1 MEKKLSF
8 YFDNAATTFPKSQEV
23 YDFMVSFYR
32 QHGGNAG
39 RGQYK
44 LAGEA
49 ARLTAETRNQVK
61 TILQAENKDLIFTPS
76 ATIALNMVI
85 QGILRRTDFC
95 EKECGQ
101 GKNLLVRENEREWRK
116 LGTGGFL
123 QTKKTVYIS
132 PFEHNSVTRVLHHF
146 EKLGVVSVQ
155 ELFVSAD
162 FEYDIEKIKAQ
173 FEAKKPDLVIVSHAS
188 NVIGL
193 IAPVLEIFALAKRAG
208 ALTVCDMAQTAG
220 LVPLNAGSE
229 LVDFAIF
236 AGHKTLYGPFGIGGF
251 VKSKNV
257 LLEPIL
263 FGGTGLESAN
273 QDMPESLPGRF
284 EMGSQNI
291 CAIAGLHAATKWFL
305 RNAEE
310 IRSVEKKN
318 HQKLLEILGNYD
330 FVKILGPEN
339 RFGKETECIGVVSTV
354 FDGYASEDIANVF
367 DEKEIAVRAGLQCSP
382 VAHKFLG
389 TFPAGTVRF
398 SVSYFTGERE
408 FGELEKAM
416 EYVAENR

>member
-1 MEKKLSF
+1 MSF
-8 YFDNAATTFPKSQEV
+8 YFDNAATTFPKPQVV
-23 YDFMVSFYR
+23 YDFMDSFYR

-49 ARLTAETRNQVK
+49 ARLTAETRDQVK
-61 TILQAENKDLIFTPS
+61 AILQAENKDLIFTPS

-85 QGILRRTDFC
+85 QGILRRADFC
-95 EKECGQ
+95 DS
-101 GKNLLVRENEREWRK
+101 
-116 LGTGGFL
+116 
-123 QTKKTVYIS
+123 KKTVYIS
-132 PFEHNSVTRVLHHF
+132 PFEHNSVTRVLYHF
-146 EKLGVVSVQ
+146 EKLGEVSVQ

-162 FEYDIEKIKAQ
+162 FKYDLEKIKAQ

-193 IAPVLEIFALAKRAG
+193 VAPLMEIFALAKKAG
-208 ALTVCDMAQTAG
+208 AVTVCDMAQTAG
-220 LVPLNAGSE
+220 LVPLNVGSE
-229 LVDFAIF
+229 LVDFAVF

-257 LLEPIL
+257 VLEPIL

-273 QDMPESLPGRF
+273 QDMPENLPGRF

-305 RNAEE
+305 QNEDE

-318 HQKLLEILGNYD
+318 HQKLLEILENYD

-339 RFGKETECIGVVSTV
+339 RFDEETECIGVVSTV

-382 VAHKFLG
+382 GAHKFLG

-398 SVSYFTGERE
+398 SVGYFTGERE
-408 FGELEKAM
+408 FCELEKAM
-416 EYVAENR
+416 DYVAENR